1 MNGIANTDQS
11 RAWNGYEGSHWAT
24 HRDRWDAVNAGFNQ
38 PLSDAAAIA
47 PGDRVLDVGCGA
59 GATTR
64 LAARAAAPGGSAL
77 GLDLSGPML
86 ERARAAAESEGVAG
100 ARFEQ
105 GDAQVHPLPRG
116 AFDVVISR
124 FGVMYFADPV
134 AAFGNIASAVR
145 PGGRAALLCAAEP
158 EGNEWLTAL
167 AALAG
172 LLPPNGFGEPGGPG
186 MFSLSAPGA
195 AVALLERAGWDDVR
209 AKHVTAHGTWGDDA
223 EHAADLLLSSG
234 PLRHLFARAAPAAA
248 ADARRRLVN
257 VLRPRESADGLRLR
271 SNAWLVTAT
280 AR

>member
-1 MNGIANTDQS
+1 MNSTANTAQY
-11 RAWNGYEGSHWAT
+11 RAWNGYEGSHWAAR
-24 HRDRWDAVNAGFNQ
+24 RDRWDAVNAGFNQ
-38 PLSDAAAIA
+38 PLFDAAAIA

-64 LAARAAAPGGSAL
+64 LAARAAAPRGSAL

-86 ERARAAAESEGVAG
+86 EQARAAAASEDIAN

-116 AFDVVISR
+116 AFDLVISR

-134 AAFGNIASAVR
+134 AAFGNIAAALR

-167 AALAG
+167 AALAD
-172 LLPPNGFGEPGGPG
+172 LLPLDGFGEPGGPG

-195 AVALLERAGWDDVR
+195 AAALLERAGWEDVR

-223 EHAADLLLSSG
+223 AHAAGLLLESG
-234 PLRHLFARAAPAAA
+234 PVRHLLARSAPGAAA
-248 ADARRRLVN
+248 EARRRLTDT
-257 VLRPRESADGLRLR
+257 LRPREGGSGLRLR
-271 SNAWLVTAT
+271 STAWLLTAT